1 MTVTIRRRDLLA
13 ALGGAAVWPLAAR
26 AQARRPLV
34 GYLGGAASASV
45 MRGTTA
51 PAFINGLREQG
62 YVEGRD
68 LDIAYKFANGFLDRL
83 PALAEQLVRLGP
95 DAILAPT
102 TPSAL
107 AARAASATVPI
118 VCPLLEDPVRTGLVA
133 SENRPGGNVTGLLR
147 YVDGLAGKH
156 VELARE
162 LIPGVTRI
170 AVLINA
176 RSSDLAGR
184 RDVEAAASALA
195 VEVVPIEV
203 VAPNDLEAAFAKI
216 AGARAQ
222 ALVVLS
228 DAMFFSERRRIIIM
242 ATVARL
248 PTIWSAREFAEDGGL
263 LSYGIDEADS
273 FRRAAGYVAKIL
285 KGAKAGELPV
295 ELPVK
300 FELLINL
307 RTARALGLTVPPTLL
322 TRADEVIE

>member
-1 MTVTIRRRDLLA
+1 
-13 ALGGAAVWPLAAR
+13 
-26 AQARRPLV
+26 
-34 GYLGGAASASV
+34 
-45 MRGTTA
+45 
-51 PAFINGLREQG
+51 
-62 YVEGRD
+62 
-68 LDIAYKFANGFLDRL
+68 
-83 PALAEQLVRLGP
+83 
-95 DAILAPT
+95 
-102 TPSAL
+102 
-107 AARAASATVPI
+107 
-118 VCPLLEDPVRTGLVA
+118 LVA

-170 AVLINA
+170 AVLINPS
-176 RSSDLAGR
+176 SSDLAGR

-195 VEVVPIEV
+195 VEAVPIEV

-216 AGARAQ
+216 AAARAQ

-228 DAMFFSERRRIIIM
+228 DGMFYSERRRIIIM
-242 ATVARL
+242 AAVARL
-248 PTIWSAREFAEDGGL
+248 PTIWSAREFAEDDGL

-307 RTARALGLTVPPTLL
+307 RTAKALGITVPPTLL

>member
-1 MTVTIRRRDLLA
+1 
-13 ALGGAAVWPLAAR
+13 
-26 AQARRPLV
+26 
-34 GYLGGAASASV
+34 
-45 MRGTTA
+45 
-51 PAFINGLREQG
+51 
-62 YVEGRD
+62 
-68 LDIAYKFANGFLDRL
+68 
-83 PALAEQLVRLGP
+83 
-95 DAILAPT
+95 
-102 TPSAL
+102 
-107 AARAASATVPI
+107 
-118 VCPLLEDPVRTGLVA
+118 VA

-156 VELARE
+156 VALARE

-216 AGARAQ
+216 AAARAQ

-228 DAMFFSERRRIIIM
+228 EALFYSERRRIIIM
-242 ATVARL
+242 AAVARL
-248 PTIWSAREFAEDGGL
+248 PTIWSAREFAEDDGL

-307 RTARALGLTVPPTLL
+307 RTAKALGITVPPTLL